1 MSRAQNG
8 THATVRDVARIA
20 RVSTATVSR
29 ALRFPDIV
37 RPETRGRIARAVER
51 LNYVPHGVARAL
63 STRRTDSVGA
73 VIPTLD
79 SAIYA
84 VSTQSLQKALKDAG
98 YALLVACHEFDLEV
112 EAHIARAFVEKG
124 VDALV
129 LVGTAHHRA
138 TRRLLGA
145 LSIPYVLT
153 WSLDRSGAHPSVG
166 FDNRA
171 AGRTIAEHLLGLGH
185 RRIAMISGLTAGNDR
200 ARDRLAGVRA
210 ALKRAGLALEHLVQ
224 APYTLRAG
232 REALAEV
239 MAAARPTAVVCGN
252 DILGIG
258 AIQAAR
264 SLGIRVPAALSI
276 TGFDDMEIAT
286 VVSPTLTTVRFP
298 IAETGLQA
306 ANYLIARLRGG
317 APPPCL
323 ELPLELV
330 PRGSTAPPRG
340 AGGRRPQRRM

>member
-1 MSRAQNG
+1 MSRGQNG
-8 THATVRDVARIA
+8 TNATVRDVARVA

-29 ALRFPDIV
+29 ALRFPDVV
-37 RPETRGRIARAVER
+37 RPETRARIARAVER

-79 SAIYA
+79 NAIYA
-84 VSTQSLQKALKDAG
+84 VSTHSLQKALNDAG
-98 YALLVACHEFDLEV
+98 YALVLACHEFDPV
-112 EAHIARAFVEKG
+112 TEAALARAFVEKG

-138 TRRLLGA
+138 TQSLLGA

-153 WSLDRSGAHPSVG
+153 WSLDRSCAHPSVG

-171 AGRTIAEHLLGLGH
+171 AGRMIADHLLGLGH
-185 RRIAMISGLTAGNDR
+185 RRIAMISGVTAGNDR

-210 ALKRAGLALEHLVQ
+210 ALKRAGLALEYLVQ

-232 REALAEV
+232 REALARV
-239 MAAARPTAVVCGN
+239 VAAARPTAVICGN

-258 AIQAAR
+258 AIQEAQSR
-264 SLGIRVPAALSI
+264 GIEVPAALSI

-286 VVSPTLTTVRFP
+286 VVSPALTTVRFP
-298 IAETGLQA
+298 IAEIGVQA
-306 ANYLIARLRGG
+306 ARYLVARLRGESPT
-317 APPPCL
+317 ACL

-330 PRGSTAPPRG
+330 PRGSTAPPP
-340 AGGRRPQRRM
+340 APATEA

>member
-1 MSRAQNG
+1 MSRGRNATN
-8 THATVRDVARIA
+8 ATVRDVARAA

-29 ALRFPDIV
+29 ALRFPDVV
-37 RPETRGRIARAVER
+37 RPGTRARIARAVER

-79 SAIYA
+79 NAIYA
-84 VSTQSLQKALKDAG
+84 GSTHTLQKALEDAG
-98 YALLVACHEFDLEV
+98 YALLLACHEFDP
-112 EAHIARAFVEKG
+112 EAEARMARAFVEKG

-129 LVGTAHHRA
+129 LVGTAHNRTMRH
-138 TRRLLGA
+138 LLGA

-153 WSLDRSGAHPSVG
+153 WSLDRSGSHPSVG

-171 AGRTIAEHLLGLGH
+171 AGRTIADHLLRLGH
-185 RRIAMISGLTAGNDR
+185 RRIAMIAGVTAGNDR
-200 ARDRLAGVRA
+200 ARDRLAGVQA
-210 ALKRAGLALEHLVQ
+210 ALKHAGLALEHLVQ

-239 MAAARPTAVVCGN
+239 VRMARPTAVICGN

-258 AIQAAR
+258 AIQEAQ
-264 SLGIRVPAALSI
+264 SLGIGVPAELSI

-286 VVSPTLTTVRFP
+286 VVSPALTTVHLP
-298 IAETGLQA
+298 IAEIGLQA
-306 ANYLIARLRGG
+306 ARYLLARLRGET
-317 APPPCL
+317 PPACL

-330 PRGSTAPPRG
+330 PRGSTTVPQG
-340 AGGRRPQRRM
+340 TRR